1 MQKKTWL
8 NLTWFFCCFAQKEI
22 NELRELLTG
31 EKVMW
36 LVSNYLLIIFKA
48 LLWFN
53 MELYHIVSIAR
64 KMKLLTNIGKSA
76 FGLRLIQRKCSWR
89 LQVFSALWVVLKNRF
104 RKSFSKTLESLRI
117 FKRSVRIH
125 ACQIKRKGMTEYLFS
140 WPNRIWF
147 PSFYN
152 WEFFKRFCVE
162 KCTQSGNCT
171 VS

>member
-1 MQKKTWL
+1 MKQNIQKKTCL

-48 LLWFN
+48 LLWFI

-89 LQVFSALWVVLKNRF
+89 LQVLSALWVVLKNRLQ
-104 RKSFSKTLESLRI
+104 KSFSKTLESLRI
-117 FKRSVRIH
+117 FKRQNS
-125 ACQIKRKGMTEYLFS
+125 CLSDKKKREDRVFIFLAKQNLIPFLL
-140 WPNRIWF
+140 
-147 PSFYN
+147 
-152 WEFFKRFCVE
+152 
-162 KCTQSGNCT
+162 
-171 VS
+171 

>member
-1 MQKKTWL
+1 MAIEKQTTDANHKEQLDKLQEDYKVWFMQIERMDWISEAKHTKE
-8 NLTWFFCCFAQKEI
+8 NLFASNLIFCCFAQKEI

-36 LVSNYLLIIFKA
+36 LVSSYLLIIFKA

-76 FGLRLIQRKCSWR
+76 FDRRLIQRKCSWR
-89 LQVFSALWVVLKNRF
+89 LQVLSALWVVLKNRL

-125 ACQIKRKGMTEYLFS
+125 AC
-140 WPNRIWF
+140 
-147 PSFYN
+147 
-152 WEFFKRFCVE
+152 
-162 KCTQSGNCT
+162 
-171 VS
+171 